1 METLIT
7 TFLSTALQ
15 TALQEGLNYM
25 VNNPQALEEFC
36 KSFFAAGC
44 HNAVD
49 VAQDAL
55 DAYDHGHLTR
65 EQALEIVTICLK
77 KQNPTVDVKAKRIE
91 LEKLFN

>member
-1 METLIT
+1 MDTLIT
-7 TFLSTALQ
+7 GIFANALQ
-15 TALQEGLNYM
+15 NALQQGLNYM
-25 VNNPQALEEFC
+25 VNNPQALEEFG
-36 KSFFAAGC
+36 KALFSAGC

-77 KQNPTVDVKAKRIE
+77 KQNPTVDVRAKRVE